1 MSFFCFC
8 TFVCFVIRTLG
19 FRKFAEQNSP
29 SMKHFFPA
37 VIFLFLFNAS
47 EAIAQSSP
55 KEAQWLAPA
64 CKPKTYGLHN
74 SKGEVAAEAKF
85 DMLEE
90 ADGKGWIAFSGG
102 KYGVINSSG
111 NWIIKPNYEIIVQFL
126 NGKAVAGKKSKPKHT
141 SQSDEPFGDP
151 SAYYSEEEP
160 YSDSVMYYGI
170 VDASGVWITEPSFE
184 FIRLGEDGTAQYAD
198 HKNKIGF
205 INTDGSVMIRAQY
218 DYASRMDNGVAVIGE
233 PDPNAS
239 TQISRYNRSRFR
251 AGKYSVIDR
260 SGNKLNAEAYEM
272 IREFNDGRAA
282 FNKGGIWKSGH
293 YYSSDLRL
301 VGGKWGFLDASGKEV
316 IAPSYDYV
324 YDFTNGK
331 AKVRSGERVFWVD
344 KDGKE
349 TDAPLPVKKETAFTV
364 FCAPGFFG
372 YIGLDGKFVI
382 EPQYFAA
389 KEFSEGLAAVMP
401 LRASD
406 MDCNNMPEV
415 NSEEYE
421 ISHRGYSKM
430 LGKLLNLDRDYG
442 IDFETEMEAQ
452 MLYKADS
459 MYAVAMQARRLYGY
473 ADKTGNMVLPAKYEV
488 ALPFHN
494 GRAYVL
500 FREKWGVIDTKG
512 NWIFAPVLEWPDEL
526 SFINFDYGN
535 DGRQYYNYNSDRSS
549 GAFSFNEGVGCI
561 YKYGYYGFIDST
573 GKIIAA
579 PVYDEVKP
587 FVNGLAAV
595 RHNGYWGYIDKT
607 GKEIIPMKYLSAGSF
622 SPEGLACVGVAP
634 EKSSGEET
642 YEGYEDPFYGYID
655 KKGNWA
661 IKPKFT
667 EANDFSGGY
676 AAVSTDYEKSGYI
689 DKSGKFIIPPKYDY
703 ASNFEYGFALVRV
716 SAHEPIY
723 IDKAGRASKTFTYDH
738 PPKDKSLPLT
748 ARMGANN
755 YYGFVNERGE
765 AVIPYE
771 FSEVGDFSKVR

>member
-1 MSFFCFC
+1 
-8 TFVCFVIRTLG
+8 
-19 FRKFAEQNSP
+19 
-29 SMKHFFPA
+29 MKHLFLA
-37 VIFLFLFNAS
+37 FLFLLNISA
-47 EAIAQSSP
+47 AIAQSSS
-55 KEAQWLAPA
+55 KEEWLAPA

-126 NGKAVAGKKSKPKHT
+126 HGKAVAGKKNKTKYSSHN
-141 SQSDEPFGDP
+141 DDPFGNP
-151 SAYYSEEEP
+151 YSYYSEGEGG
-160 YSDSVMYYGI
+160 DSTMYYGI

-184 FIRLGEDGTAQYAD
+184 FIRLCDDGTAQYAD
-198 HKNKIGF
+198 SKNKIGF
-205 INTDGSVMIRAQY
+205 LNADGTVMIRAQY
-218 DYASRMDNGVAVIGE
+218 EYASRMSEGVAVIGE
-233 PDPNAS
+233 PDPNAA

-272 IREFNDGRAA
+272 IREFSDGRAA
-282 FNKGGIWKSGH
+282 FNKGGIWKSGR
-293 YYSSDLRL
+293 YYGSDLRL
-301 VGGKWGFLDASGKEV
+301 VGGKWGFLDASGKEI
-316 IAPSYDYV
+316 IAPAYDYV
-324 YDFTNGK
+324 YDFDNGK
-331 AKVRSGERVFWVD
+331 AKVRSGERVFWID
-344 KDGKE
+344 KNGKE
-349 TDAPLPVKKETAFTV
+349 TDPPLPAKKTKEFTV

-372 YIGLDGKFVI
+372 YIGMDGKFVI

-406 MDCNNMPEV
+406 MECNNVPET
-415 NSEEYE
+415 NSDEYE
-421 ISHRGYSKM
+421 ISHRGYSRM
-430 LGKLLNLDRDYG
+430 LNRLLNIDHDYG
-442 IDFETEMEAQ
+442 IDFDMNSRKK
-452 MLYKADS
+452 MLQDSINMADS
-459 MYAVAMQARRLYGY
+459 IMALQRSLRRLYGY
-473 ADKTGNMVLPAKYEV
+473 ADRTGNMVLPAKYEV

-526 SFINFDYGN
+526 SFVNFDYGN
-535 DGRQYYNYNSDRSS
+535 DGRQYYNYDSERSA

-561 YKYGYYGFIDST
+561 YKYGYYGFIDT
-573 GKIIAA
+573 AGKIIAA

-607 GKEIIPMKYLSAGSF
+607 GKEIIPTKYLSAGSF
-622 SPEGLACVGVAP
+622 SPEGLACVSVEP
-634 EKSSGEET
+634 EKKTGEET
-642 YEGYEDPFYGYID
+642 HVGYQDPFYGYID

-667 EANDFSGGY
+667 EARDFSGGY
-676 AAVSTDYEKSGYI
+676 AVVSTDYEKSGYI
-689 DKSGKFIIPPKYDY
+689 DKTGKFIIPPKYDY
-703 ASNFEYGFALVRV
+703 ASDFEYGYALVRV
-716 SAHEPIY
+716 SAYEPIY
-723 IDKAGRASKTFTYDH
+723 IDKTGKESKTFTYNH
-738 PPKDKSLPLT
+738 PPKDKALPLT
-748 ARMGANN
+748 PRVGPNN
-755 YYGFVNERGE
+755 YFGFVNERGE